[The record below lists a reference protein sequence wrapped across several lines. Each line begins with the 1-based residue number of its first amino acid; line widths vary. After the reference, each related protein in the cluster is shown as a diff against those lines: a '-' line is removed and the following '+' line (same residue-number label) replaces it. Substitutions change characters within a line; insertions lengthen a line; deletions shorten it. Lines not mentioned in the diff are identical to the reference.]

1 MRFEMRITCK
11 NAAFEDGNQEISR
24 LLRRAADDLESSDDG
39 LLFDINGNYV
49 GDFELIEEI
58 NDDPA

>member
-24 LLRRAADDLESSDDG
+24 LLRSVADIIETSDTGTLRDY
-39 LLFDINGNYV
+39 NGNTV
-49 GDFELIEEI
+49 GDFELIKEI

>member
-24 LLRRAADDLESSDDG
+24 LLRSVADDLESSDDG